1 MKSLQS
7 TGQIYILKHNQDLQS
22 NCAPIY
28 EFGWP
33 LAVNLEGLHFCEVW
47 DFIFVKFK
55 TLMFSGAYKSL
66 KNQTHLILL
75 WYSSL
80 MVLLIS

>member
-22 NCAPIY
+22 NFAPIY
-28 EFGWP
+28 ELGWS
-33 LAVNLEGLHFCEVW
+33 LAVNLDRLHFCEVR

-55 TLMFSGAYKSL
+55 TLQWCLQIFKEPNTSDTA
-66 KNQTHLILL
+66 LI
-75 WYSSL
+75 
-80 MVLLIS
+80 